1 MSQVIK
7 GLGTIFINSENSKTY
22 YHHRL
27 LFDLVDQ
34 VNLKRS
40 DKYVYSANV
49 NISTPTWN
57 GKFELPDGC

>member
-27 LFDLVDQ
+27 LFNLVDQ

-40 DKYVYSANV
+40 DKYVYLANV
-49 NISTPTWN
+49 NI
-57 GKFELPDGC
+57 

>member
-7 GLGTIFINSENSKTY
+7 GLGTIFINSEKSKIY

-27 LFDLVDQ
+27 LFNLVDQ

-40 DKYVYSANV
+40 DKYVYLANV
-49 NISTPTWN
+49 NI
-57 GKFELPDGC
+57 